1 MGDVAEYMME
11 LQAEEAQW
19 QAYELAQLDEPR
31 RPLLCWADG
40 ELEDIFDWEPG
51 TKILGI
57 FLAFHRQRKIGRKCF
72 LSKGVPREAEV
83 ASGFN
88 SRYACDKS
96 SATHEI
102 LVASRDDVV
111 LMREQAEI
119 ARIAAQNLKERMLA
133 DMLDAMANFIET
145 ESGRD
150 VFVFARTL

>member
-1 MGDVAEYMME
+1 MGDAAEYMME

-31 RPLLCWADG
+31 RPLLCWAEG
-40 ELEDIFDWEPG
+40 ELDDIFDWEPG

-57 FLAFHRQRKIGRKCF
+57 FLAFQRHYKIGKKRF
-72 LSKGVPREAEV
+72 LSKGIPREGEV

-96 SATHEI
+96 NATHEI
-102 LVASRDDVV
+102 LVASREDVV

-119 ARIAAQNLKERMLA
+119 AKIDAQTLKERMLA
-133 DMLDAMANFIET
+133 DMLDAMANFIES
-145 ESGRD
+145 EPSRD

>member
-1 MGDVAEYMME
+1 MGDAAEYMME

-31 RPLLCWADG
+31 RPLLCWAEG
-40 ELEDIFDWEPG
+40 ELVDIFDWEPG

-57 FLAFHRQRKIGRKCF
+57 FLAFHRQYKIGKKCF
-72 LSKGVPREAEV
+72 LSKGVPREGEV

-88 SRYACDKS
+88 SRYACDKTN
-96 SATHEI
+96 ATHEI
-102 LVASRDDVV
+102 LVASREDVV
-111 LMREQAEI
+111 LMREQAES
-119 ARIAAQNLKERMLA
+119 ARIDAQTLKERMLA
-133 DMLDAMANFIET
+133 DMLDAMANFIEA